1 MKSDAAALRVLTVLV
16 GAGCALGLVHI
27 LSILALHIP
36 LDPNEGWNAY
46 FAQAAMT
53 TGSPYPTPSSLMI
66 DNYPPL
72 SFYIVGAVSCLTGDA
87 IVAGRAVALASLIAV
102 ALGIGAAA
110 SRMGCGRWEAAFAAL
125 FFPAVVMLTTD
136 YAGMDDPQM
145 LAHAIAIGGLLLVLG
160 EKQTPRA
167 MVGAALLFAISIFVK
182 HNLVALPAAVAIW
195 LALLDRRLAGTFA
208 GSGIVFALIGLGL
221 FKQHFGFSLLQ
232 QVASARTYSLA
243 NVWSGLA
250 MWFGWSFVPL
260 AGAALLFV
268 VARRDRHAMFCV
280 IYAAV
285 AVAAGAYFLGGAGV
299 DVNAL
304 FDADIALA
312 LSAGVLM
319 NRQPGQGRGVIL
331 ALLYVTP
338 FVIGLRG
345 TIGSIPRPRRV
356 RLPRRRSASCAL
368 PRGLSSARC
377 CRSATGG
384 ASRPRSTSSTW
395 ARCSRPARAATEIS
409 GAPSR
414 TSATRSSRWRPT
426 SRSRSRLRCK
436 PRWRAAIAS
445 CGRTTTSR
453 SMRLAVRLDR
463 AHALELAPADHHAAD
478 RRRDRA
484 HNDIVHELAIA
495 EALKRQP

>member
-268 VARRDRHAMFCV
+268 VARRDRHAMFYV

-345 TIGSIPRPRRV
+345 LEAGW
-356 RLPRRRSASCAL
+356 L
-368 PRGLSSARC
+368 ARDYWLHP
-377 CRSATGG
+377 A
-384 ASRPRSTSSTW
+384 AE
-395 ARCSRPARAATEIS
+395 ARAVAAQEIGLVRAAKGPVVCEMLS
-409 GAPSR
+409 LCYWGGKPAEVDVFNLGQVFQTGARSDRDFGRAVADKRYALIALEADEPFPFTPSVQAALARSYRIVRQDDDLTFYAPSR
-414 TSATRSSRWRPT
+414 
-426 SRSRSRLRCK
+426 
-436 PRWRAAIAS
+436 
-445 CGRTTTSR
+445 
-453 SMRLAVRLDR
+453 
-463 AHALELAPADHHAAD
+463 AP
-478 RRRDRA
+478 
-484 HNDIVHELAIA
+484 
-495 EALKRQP
+495 